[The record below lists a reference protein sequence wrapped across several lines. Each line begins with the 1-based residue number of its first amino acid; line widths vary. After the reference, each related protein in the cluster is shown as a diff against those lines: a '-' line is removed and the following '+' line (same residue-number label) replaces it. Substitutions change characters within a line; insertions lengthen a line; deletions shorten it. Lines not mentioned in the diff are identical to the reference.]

1 MKIGIISDIHGN
13 SEALKVVLEKLTK
26 CERILCAGDLT
37 GYYPDFNKVIDVV
50 KNDPRI
56 TSILGN
62 HDIYHLKDKNIT
74 SVNRKYL
81 RGLKDSLILNIDNLK
96 IGLFHGSPD
105 DSNKRLYPDS
115 DFSKLEDLH
124 YDFLILG
131 HTHYPMIKKIG
142 KMVIINPGS
151 VGQPRDFDPR
161 AAYAILNT
169 RKKLVQIYRVRY
181 NIEAVCKKVLSA
193 NLDPALCEILKRTK

>member
-1 MKIGIISDIHGN
+1 MKIGIISDIHAN

-81 RGLKDSLILNIDNLK
+81 RGLKDSLIL
-96 IGLFHGSPD
+96 
-105 DSNKRLYPDS
+105 
-115 DFSKLEDLH
+115 
-124 YDFLILG
+124 
-131 HTHYPMIKKIG
+131 
-142 KMVIINPGS
+142 II
-151 VGQPRDFDPR
+151 
-161 AAYAILNT
+161 
-169 RKKLVQIYRVRY
+169 
-181 NIEAVCKKVLSA
+181 C
-193 NLDPALCEILKRTK
+193 